1 MNEHCRGMGF
11 LRSVTVAALLGF
23 ASLWPA
29 ALTAQTTTGAIAGRV
44 VDQQNLALDGALVRV
59 SSSNLQG
66 IRTTTTSATGDYLV
80 PLLPPG
86 LYSITVEFAAL
97 QRHTSTVVIASGRTS
112 QVNVTL
118 DVAPIAEQLRVG
130 GTFTEVFTGTSQL
143 ATTFPQSLLAAL
155 PTNRT
160 LDAALLLSPS
170 VHPTGP
176 FGAPSIAGA
185 MSFESV
191 FLVDGVVV
199 NDTIRGQ
206 PLALYIEDAIQETT
220 VFTGGISA
228 EYGRFAGGAAN
239 LITRSGGNA
248 FSGSFR
254 DTLVNDRW
262 RALTPFA
269 GDTRTD
275 NVIATPE
282 FTFGGP
288 VLRDR
293 LWFFTAGR
301 STNVEVGRTAL
312 TVPYTFADTVH
323 RYEGKVTYG
332 VAAGHSISSTYVG
345 IRQSTENIGFSTA
358 IDIRSLYDRQIPQS
372 LFALTY
378 NGVLSPRLSI
388 EGRLGSRRMAIE
400 NEGARTRDLIEGT
413 LLIDR
418 ARNRRY
424 WSPTFCGICDSDKRY
439 NDDLFV
445 KASYLAA
452 ARGSGSHELVA
463 GYDTF
468 NDIRSYNNHQ
478 SGSDYRILGTTA
490 IIDGSSVYP
499 VFVGDGSTIIQYNPI
514 ERETHGTDFRVHSL
528 FANDTWRFND
538 HWTFNL
544 GVRWDKNH
552 GRDAADQGVSTS
564 ATWSPRLGVAWDPR
578 GTGTWVVTG
587 SVSRYVGALANVVAD
602 ISSPAG
608 RSTAY
613 QWEYRGPSIN
623 TVAGA
628 PPVTP
633 DAAIRQVFSW
643 FDANGGR
650 NRPLVSADVPG
661 VSTRIPGSLESPN
674 VIEYVAG
681 VSRAFGARGAIRLD
695 VTRRAFR
702 DFYFSRVDTG
712 TGVVSDAFGRRFDLS
727 LIENT
732 NALER
737 SYAALTVAGT
747 YRPMPGL
754 EAGGNY
760 TLSRTRGNFEGE
772 DTTGPIASTVLAY
785 PEYKSA
791 AWSSPEG
798 DVAVDQRHRAN
809 VWALYQTPIGGLTV
823 GLVERIGSGVPYGA
837 AGLVDARPFVVNP
850 GYVTPQGGNSQRY
863 YYTARDAFRTETS
876 YRTDASVNYTYPIT
890 LAGRRLDLFTQ
901 VQILNVFN
909 TFAIVNPASI
919 DVGVL
924 DPVLASAR
932 FQRFNPFTTTP
943 VEGVN
948 WARSPTFG
956 QPFAASAYNIGR
968 TFSMSFGARF

>member
-1 MNEHCRGMGF
+1 MNDRGSGTGQL
-11 LRSVTVAALLGF
+11 LRVMAAALLGF
-23 ASLWPA
+23 ASFGPGL
-29 ALTAQTTTGAIAGRV
+29 LMAQTTTGAIAGRV
-44 VDQQNLALDGALVRV
+44 VDQQNLALDGATIRV
-59 SSSNLQG
+59 TSPNLQG
-66 IRTTTTSATGDYLV
+66 TRSTTTSATGDYLV

-86 LYSITVEFAAL
+86 VYSVGVEFAGL
-97 QRHTSTVVIASGRTS
+97 QPYTSSLSIVSGRTS
-112 QVNVTL
+112 QLNVTL
-118 DVAPIAEQLRVG
+118 DVAPIVEQVSVG
-130 GTFTEVFTGTSQL
+130 GTFTEVFLGTSQQ

-176 FGAPSIAGA
+176 FGAPSISGA

-206 PLALYIEDAIQETT
+206 PLALFIEDAIQETT

-239 LITRSGGNA
+239 LITRSGGNR

-262 RALTPFA
+262 RALSPFA

-282 FTFGGP
+282 FTLGGP
-288 VLRDR
+288 ALRDR

-312 TVPYTFADTVH
+312 TVPYTFADTV
-323 RYEGKVTYG
+323 RRFEGKMTYG
-332 VAAGHSISSTYVG
+332 IAAGHSFSGTYVG
-345 IRQSTENIGFSTA
+345 IRQDTQNIGFSTA

-372 LFALTY
+372 LLALTY
-378 NGVLSPRLSI
+378 NGILSPRLSI
-388 EGRLGSRRMAIE
+388 EGRLSSRRMAIE

-413 LLIDR
+413 LLVDR

-439 NDDLFV
+439 NDDVFV
-445 KASYLAA
+445 KASYLATPS
-452 ARGSGSHELVA
+452 RSGSHELVT

-490 IIDGSSVYP
+490 IIQGSSVFP
-499 VFVGDGSTIIQYNPI
+499 VFVGDGSTIIQQNPI
-514 ERETHGTDFRVHSL
+514 DLETRGTDFRVHSV
-528 FANDTWRFND
+528 FANDTWRLDN

-544 GVRWDKNH
+544 GLRWDKNH
-552 GRDAADQGVSTS
+552 GRNAADQVVSTD

-578 GTGTWVVTG
+578 GTGTWIVTG

-602 ISSPAG
+602 ASSPAG
-608 RSTAY
+608 RSTTY

-623 TVAGA
+623 NVVGA
-628 PPVTP
+628 TP
-633 DAAIRQVFSW
+633 ITSDAAIRQVFAW
-643 FDANGGR
+643 FDANGGQ
-650 NRPLVSADVPG
+650 NRPFVSVDVPG
-661 VSTRIPGSLESPN
+661 VSTQIPGSLKSPN
-674 VIEYVAG
+674 VMEYAAG
-681 VSRAFGARGAIRLD
+681 VSRAFGAKGAIRLD
-695 VTRRAFR
+695 VMRRAFN
-702 DFYFSRVDTG
+702 DFYYSRVDTS
-712 TGVVSDAFGRRFDLS
+712 TGIVTDAFGRRFDLS

-732 NALER
+732 DALER
-737 SYAALTVAGT
+737 TYASLILTGT

-760 TLSRTRGNFEGE
+760 TLSQTRGNFEGE
-772 DTTGPIASTVLAY
+772 DTTGPIATNVLAY

-791 AWSSPEG
+791 EWSRPEG
-798 DVAVDQRHRAN
+798 DLAVDQRHRAN
-809 VWALYQTPIGGLTV
+809 VWALYQTPVGGLTI
-823 GLVERIGSGVPYGA
+823 GLIERIGSGVPYGA

-890 LAGRRLDLFTQ
+890 LAGHRLNLFTQ
-901 VQILNVFN
+901 LQILNVFN

-919 DVGVL
+919 DVSVL

-932 FQRFNPFTTTP
+932 FQRFDPFTTTP

-956 QPFAASAYNIGR
+956 QPIAASAYNIGR